1 VSNRA
6 LNFDHAFKVLI
17 LGDPAVGKSSLVRRF
32 VHGKFSADYLMTIGM
47 EPYSRYETIQ
57 NSRICYAIWDI
68 AGADNFRVMHR
79 IYFQGAVGSL
89 VAFDVTRRESFE
101 NVDEW
106 VADARSAVPNQ
117 FIVLLGNKT
126 DLVNHQVS
134 KQEGLEKVNE
144 LKLLGYMETSALSG
158 ANVDSA
164 FNFLGSRLLDRF
176 GKGI

>member
-68 AGADNFRVMHR
+68 AGADNFKVMHR

-89 VAFDVTRRESFE
+89 VAYDVTRRESFE
-101 NVDEW
+101 NVDKW

-117 FIVLLGNKT
+117 FIILLGNKI
-126 DLVNHQVS
+126 DLDNHQVS
-134 KQEGLEKVNE
+134 KEEGLEKAE
-144 LKLLGYMETSALSG
+144 ALKLISYVETSALNGS
-158 ANVDSA
+158 NVDAA
-164 FNFLGSRLLDRF
+164 FNYLGGRLLDRF
-176 GKGI
+176 GKGV